1 MQKIKLNYKAL
12 DLLRQAKGEKKEK
25 KYRASSSSVGGLP

>member
-25 KYRASSSSVGGLP
+25 KYKATILHRQAS